1 MQQVPPAGAPPA
13 RPIPPLGKQKKL
25 SVLDLQHKTRKG
37 TKITMV
43 TAYDYPSALHV
54 DLAGIDIILCG
65 DSVAMVELGYPTTQP
80 VDMEQML
87 HHCKAV
93 ARGTKRS
100 LIVGDMPFGSYE
112 VTEEMAL
119 MNAIRFVKEVSEELQ
134 SMLRCVG
141 LVIGAAFS
149 CLHSSCLC
157 YQIVP
162 RRHSSLS
169 PDDKMTVH
177 LCHVFVLAPKG
188 FVDAVKIEGGRDR
201 ASTVNKIIRGGVAV
215 MGHVGLTP
223 QAISVLG
230 GFRAQGR

>member
-1 MQQVPPAGAPPA
+1 M
-13 RPIPPLGKQKKL
+13 
-25 SVLDLQHKTRKG
+25 LDLQHKTRKG

-119 MNAIRFVKEVSEELQ
+119 MNAIRFVKEVSEGA
-134 SMLRCVG
+134 SAIIRCVRAMIAI
-141 LVIGAAFS
+141 VFS
-149 CLHSSCLC
+149 CSNIPVCVTKMC
-157 YQIVP
+157 YGATA
-162 RRHSSLS
+162 H
-169 PDDKMTVH
+169 
-177 LCHVFVLAPKG
+177 
-188 FVDAVKIEGGRDR
+188 
-201 ASTVNKIIRGGVAV
+201 
-215 MGHVGLTP
+215 
-223 QAISVLG
+223 
-230 GFRAQGR
+230 

>member
-119 MNAIRFVKEVSEELQ
+119 MNAIRFVKEVSEGASEII
-134 SMLRCVG
+134 RCVRAMIAI
-141 LVIGAAFS
+141 L
-149 CLHSSCLC
+149 SSCSNLAVCVTKMC
-157 YQIVP
+157 YGATA
-162 RRHSSLS
+162 HLS
-169 PDDKMTVH
+169 PGDKLSRVTFDMS
-177 LCHVFVLAPKG
+177 LCLRRVLLT
-188 FVDAVKIEGGRDR
+188 RSR
-201 ASTVNKIIRGGVAV
+201 LRGGV
-215 MGHVGLTP
+215 
-223 QAISVLG
+223 I
-230 GFRAQGR
+230 AQVR